1 MWLDITWGTA
11 QAGLQWR
18 GAVEHWAHAARAADR
33 FHALHAFDLALRF
46 LAVVAA
52 EAGLG
57 EHAHAL
63 VVYTDEH
70 LRPYRMENPQNWW
83 VQERLDR
90 VLADL
95 PERSLGPAPARGEI
109 MRRITEI
116 ETALA

>member
-1 MWLDITWGTA
+1 MT
-11 QAGLQWR
+11 
-18 GAVEHWAHAARAADR
+18 
-33 FHALHAFDLALRF
+33 LRF

-57 EHAHAL
+57 DHAHAL
-63 VVYTDEH
+63 VAYTEAN
-70 LRPYRMENPQNWW
+70 LRPYRMENPQRVW

-95 PERSLGPAPARGEI
+95 PGRSSGPVPPRGEI

-116 ETALA
+116 EAALT